1 MAAGFFREKTREN
14 LACNPLLSLLLYAH
28 PARSLTGSCGLF
40 DRRIFAGR
48 FGESYVSGVTEETAQ
63 MNYCIRFRQGEG
75 LSEDEIIVEA
85 NSPTEAVVKFR
96 CTTETRL
103 RGSARQHEITSV
115 STTDRRDS
123 SW

>member
-1 MAAGFFREKTREN
+1 LFCEKPRGD
-14 LACNPLLSLLLYAH
+14 LACNLLLLLLLQSQ
-28 PARSLTGSCGLF
+28 PARSLAGPGGLSG
-40 DRRIFAGR
+40 RRVFAGG
-48 FGESYVSGVTEETAQ
+48 FGESYVSGVTEEIAQ

-75 LSEDEIIVEA
+75 LSEDEIVVEA
-85 NSPTEAVVKFR
+85 NSPTEAVVKFC

-115 STTDRRDS
+115 SATDRPNS